1 MSSDAVA
8 IRISGLSKCYEIYNS
23 PRDRLKQFL
32 LPRLLRLFGKVS
44 PRYFREF
51 WAVKDV
57 SFEVPRGQTVGIIG
71 RNGAGKSTLL
81 QILCGTLN
89 PTAGSVEI
97 NGRVA
102 ALLELGAGFSGEFT
116 GRENVY
122 MNAGVLGLTPQ
133 EIDERFEKIIAFADI
148 GDFLDQPVKTYSSGM
163 YVRLAFAVVIHV
175 NADILIVDEALAVGD
190 IAFQAKCMVELKRL
204 MDNGATVLFVSHDT
218 SSVRNL
224 CQSVLWLDGGK
235 VRAYGDPESTIGNYV
250 SEAHLSMNAHLATI
264 RTDSAPAPLPEGV
277 PEAKVDEDALM
288 AREAHES
295 FAKGWRRYGDGR
307 VTVQNVQLMN
317 ENSMPTEM
325 LTLRESFVIRC
336 VVAANADIP
345 RPAFG
350 FSFRDLKGN
359 QVISSL
365 TSNYR
370 SFKAPSLKAGERY
383 IVEISGVNLLA
394 QGVYTL
400 TLGVES
406 IVDNNR
412 AHEYLD
418 VVENVVTFRSSF
430 GSDAHDI
437 FPGMVW
443 CDVSF
448 DVSLARGAPSHVSSM
463 AGHDLQ

>member
-1 MSSDAVA
+1 MSSDSTA
-8 IRISGLSKCYEIYNS
+8 IRISGLGKCYEIYGA

-32 LPRLLRLFGKVS
+32 LPRFFRWLGRKA
-44 PRYFREF
+44 PTYFREF
-51 WAVKDV
+51 WALRDI
-57 SFEVPRGQTVGIIG
+57 SFEVGRGQTVGIIG

-81 QILCGTLN
+81 QVLCGTLN
-89 PTAGSVEI
+89 PTGGSVEI
-97 NGRVA
+97 AGRVA

-122 MNAGVLGLTPQ
+122 LNAGVLGLSPR
-133 EIDERFEKIIAFADI
+133 EIEERFDRIVAFADI

-175 NADILIVDEALAVGD
+175 DADILIVDEALAVGD

-224 CQSVLWLDGGK
+224 CQKVLWLEGGK
-235 VRAYGDPESTIGNYV
+235 VRAFGDPESILGAYV
-250 SEAHLSMNAHLATI
+250 AEAHLSMNAHLAQVRIGGAGAVPVTTE
-264 RTDSAPAPLPEGV
+264 RVQDPMAGLAPYETF
-277 PEAKVDEDALM
+277 
-288 AREAHES
+288 AR
-295 FAKGWRRYGDGR
+295 GWRRYGDGR
-307 VTVQNVQLMN
+307 ARVQNVVVLN
-317 ENSMPTEM
+317 GDGVRAET
-325 LTLRESFVIRC
+325 LVLRERFVVRLVIAAS
-336 VVAANADIP
+336 VDVAHIAI
-345 RPAFG
+345 G

-370 SFKAPSLKAGERY
+370 ECTVPDFAAGHSY
-383 IVEISGVNLLA
+383 VVEISGENVLT

-406 IVDNNR
+406 VVDNNR
-412 AHEYLD
+412 AHEYVD
-418 VVENVVTFRSSF
+418 VVENVVTFQSSF
-430 GSDAHDI
+430 GGDAHDI

-443 CDVSF
+443 QPVTF
-448 DVSLARGAPSHVSSM
+448 DVATIGAEIPPAAAP
-463 AGHDLQ
+463 AGVGA

>member
-1 MSSDAVA
+1 MSSDSIA
-8 IRISGLSKCYEIYNS
+8 IRISGLAKCYEIYGA

-32 LPRLLRLFGKVS
+32 LPRVFRWLGKKA
-44 PRYFREF
+44 PAYFREF
-51 WAVKDV
+51 WALKDV
-57 SFEVPRGQTVGIIG
+57 SFEVSRGQTVGIIG

-81 QILCGTLN
+81 QVLCGTLN
-89 PTAGSVEI
+89 PTGGSVEI
-97 NGRVA
+97 TGRVA

-122 MNAGVLGLTPQ
+122 LNAGVLGLSTK
-133 EIDERFEKIIAFADI
+133 EIEERFDKIVAFADI

-224 CQSVLWLDGGK
+224 CQKVLWLEGGK
-235 VRAYGDPESTIGNYV
+235 VRDFGDPESILGAYV
-250 SEAHLSMNAHLATI
+250 AEAHMSMNTHLAQVRIGAASESVSTE
-264 RTDSAPAPLPEGV
+264 RVQDP
-277 PEAKVDEDALM
+277 M
-288 AREAHES
+288 AGMEPYAT

-307 VTVQNVQLMN
+307 ARVRNVVVLNSSGLSAETLM
-317 ENSMPTEM
+317 
-325 LTLRESFVIRC
+325 LREKFVIRF
-336 VVAANADIP
+336 VISATADVG
-345 RPAFG
+345 RPSIG

-370 SFKAPSLKAGERY
+370 ECTVPDLVAGNSY
-383 IVEISGVNLLA
+383 VVEISGENVLT

-406 IVDNNR
+406 VVDNNR
-412 AHEYLD
+412 AHEYID
-418 VVENVVTFRSSF
+418 VVENVVTFQSSF
-430 GSDAHDI
+430 GGDAHDI

-443 CDVSF
+443 QPVAF
-448 DVSLARGAPSHVSSM
+448 NVATVGA
-463 AGHDLQ
+463 